1 MGKGIK
7 VRKVVLAYSGGL
19 DTSVILRWLIETYGC
34 EVIAYCADLGQEEE
48 LAGVREK
55 AKKTGASKVYI
66 DDLREEFV
74 KDYVFTMLRAN
85 AVYEG
90 TYLLGTSIARPLIA
104 KRQIEIAVQEKADAV
119 AHGATG
125 KGNDQV
131 RFELTYYALK
141 PDVKVIAPWRIWDL
155 DSRAKLIDY
164 ASRHGIA
171 VPVTKAKPYS
181 MDRNLF
187 HISYE
192 GGILEDPW
200 SEPPAEMFVWTRA
213 PEQAP
218 DKPEYVE
225 IEYSRGD
232 PVAVNGKK
240 LSPAKLLHE
249 LNRLGGRHGVGRVD
263 AVENRY
269 VGMKSRGVYETPG
282 GTLLHA
288 AHRALESITMDR
300 EVMRLR
306 DSLVPRY
313 AEMIYYGY
321 WFSPERE
328 VLQQT
333 IDATQG
339 NVTGYARLKLYKGS
353 AHVAGRKS
361 EMSLY
366 DPKIST
372 FEEGEGYDQADAEGF
387 IRLNALRLRLRRL
400 RQLKDKGGR
409 R

>member
-19 DTSVILRWLIETYGC
+19 DTSVILRWLIETYKC

-48 LAGVREK
+48 LDGVREK

-74 KDYVFTMLRAN
+74 KNYVFPMLRAN

-104 KRQIEIAVQEKADAV
+104 KRQVEIAVQEKADAV

-141 PDVKVIAPWRIWDL
+141 PDVKVIAPWRTWDL
-155 DSRAKLIDY
+155 DSRGKLIDY
-164 ASRHGIA
+164 AARHGIP
-171 VPVTKAKPYS
+171 VPVTKEKPYS

-200 SEPPAEMFVWTRA
+200 SEPPAEMFVWTCA
-213 PEQAP
+213 PEKAP

-225 IEYSRGD
+225 IEYAAGD
-232 PVAVNGKK
+232 PIAVNGKK

-333 IDATQG
+333 IDAAQK
-339 NVTGYARLKLYKGS
+339 NVTGRARLKLYKGS
-353 AHVAGRKS
+353 AQVAGRKS
-361 EMSLY
+361 EVSLY

-372 FEEGEGYDQADAEGF
+372 FEEGEGYNQADAEGF

-400 RQLKDKGGR
+400 RQLKED
-409 R
+409 